1 MSQEHLSLL
10 AAIIAEKGITHAVVS
25 PGSRNAP
32 AIIAFSRSGRLN
44 LTSISD
50 ERSAGFYALG
60 MAQQL
65 GRAVALLCTSGSA
78 ALNYAP
84 AVAEAYY
91 QKVPLLVI
99 TADRPAEWIDQG
111 DGQTIR
117 QQQLYANYIRK
128 SFQLPH
134 NIDNKSNEWHFSR
147 MVNEAVDRTLFPAPG
162 PVHLN
167 LPLAEPLYD
176 LNLNPEIRDIRLK
189 ALVPVEHHIPESV
202 MHELVTQWNKT
213 GAKLILAGQLPPD
226 NMLEQWIFKL
236 ADDPSVA
243 VFTETT
249 SNLHVPGSIR
259 CIDRTIEGI
268 TDEQMAGYTPDIL
281 LTFGGAVVSKK
292 IKALFRIMKPA
303 QHWHINPDPDDFHL
317 DTYQSLTLSIPSE
330 AGSFIRELAGM
341 VAPAHSDYRERWQM
355 RSEHHLHKHR
365 SYLAGAPFSDLT
377 VFETLFRHIPEGTC
391 LHLGNSTPIRYAQL
405 FDEGVKY
412 TTWSNRGTSGIDGCI
427 STAAGAALVSKQPVT
442 AITGDIGFFYD
453 SNALWNNN
461 LPASLRIILINNGG
475 GNIFRVIPGPDR
487 FEELE
492 PYIETSHRFN
502 AEGIVKNF
510 GINYYPA
517 ADQASLLKMLPV
529 FYGPQNNNQPALLE
543 IFTPAAT
550 SAETLRNYFKFIGS

>member
-10 AAIIAEKGITHAVVS
+10 ASIIAEKGITHAVVS

-32 AIIAFSRSGRLN
+32 AIIAFSRSGKLK
-44 LTSISD
+44 LISIPD

-65 GRAVALLCTSGSA
+65 GHTVALLCTSGSA
-78 ALNYAP
+78 ALNYTP

-117 QQQLYANYIRK
+117 QQEVYANFIRK

-134 NIDNKSNEWHFSR
+134 HIDNLSNYWHFSR
-147 MVNEAVDRTLFPAPG
+147 MVNEAVDRTRFPAPG

-176 LNLNPEIRDIRLK
+176 LQLNPEPGDIRINNLIE
-189 ALVPVEHHIPESV
+189 VEHRIPESALQG
-202 MHELVTQWNKT
+202 LVAQWNKA
-213 GAKLILAGQLPPD
+213 GSKLILAGQLPPGHG
-226 NMLEQWIFKL
+226 LEHWLCKL
-236 ADDPSVA
+236 AEDPSVA

-249 SNLHVPGSIR
+249 SNLHSQGCIR

-268 TDEQMAGYTPDIL
+268 TDEQLPGYTPDIL

-292 IKALFRIMKPA
+292 VKALFRKMKPA

-317 DTYQSLTLSIPSE
+317 DTYQSLTLTIPSE
-330 AGSFIRELAGM
+330 AAVFIRQLAAV
-341 VAPAHSDYRERWQM
+341 VAPAQSDFRARWQLL
-355 RSEHHLHKHR
+355 SERHLIKHGDF
-365 SYLAGAPFSDLT
+365 LANASFSDLT
-377 VFETLFRHIPEGTC
+377 VFEALFRQIPDDTH

-405 FDEGVKY
+405 FDEASRY
-412 TTWSNRGTSGIDGCI
+412 TTWSNRGTSGIDGCV
-427 STAAGAALVSKQPVT
+427 STAAGAAAIGKHPVT
-442 AITGDIGFFYD
+442 VITGDIGFFYD
-453 SNALWNNN
+453 SNALWNNH
-461 LPASLRIILINNGG
+461 LPPSLRIILINNGG

-487 FEELE
+487 YEELE

-502 AEGIVKNF
+502 AEGIAKNF
-510 GINYYPA
+510 GVNYYPA
-517 ADQASLLKMLPV
+517 ADQASLLKLLPA

-543 IFTPAAT
+543 IFTPAVT

>member
-1 MSQEHLSLL
+1 
-10 AAIIAEKGITHAVVS
+10 
-25 PGSRNAP
+25 
-32 AIIAFSRSGRLN
+32 
-44 LTSISD
+44 
-50 ERSAGFYALG
+50 G

-65 GRAVALLCTSGSA
+65 GHTVALLCTSGSA
-78 ALNYAP
+78 ALNYTP

-117 QQQLYANYIRK
+117 QQEVYANFIRK

-134 NIDNKSNEWHFSR
+134 HIDNLSNYWHFSR
-147 MVNEAVDRTLFPAPG
+147 MVNEAVDRTRFPAPG

-176 LNLNPEIRDIRLK
+176 LQLNPEPGDIRINNLIE
-189 ALVPVEHHIPESV
+189 VEHRIPESALQG
-202 MHELVTQWNKT
+202 LVAQWNKA
-213 GAKLILAGQLPPD
+213 GSKLILAGQLPPGHG
-226 NMLEQWIFKL
+226 LEHWLCKL
-236 ADDPSVA
+236 AEDPSVA

-249 SNLHVPGSIR
+249 SNLHSQGCIR

-268 TDEQMAGYTPDIL
+268 TDEQLPGYTPDIL

-292 IKALFRIMKPA
+292 IRTLFRKMKPA

-317 DTYQSLTLSIPSE
+317 DTYQSLTLTIPSE
-330 AGSFIRELAGM
+330 AAVFIRQLAAV
-341 VAPAHSDYRERWQM
+341 VAPAQSDFRARWQLL
-355 RSEHHLHKHR
+355 SERHLIKHGDF
-365 SYLAGAPFSDLT
+365 LANASFSDLT
-377 VFETLFRHIPEGTC
+377 VFEALFRQIPDDTH

-405 FDEGVKY
+405 FDEASRY
-412 TTWSNRGTSGIDGCI
+412 TTWSNRGTSGIDGCV
-427 STAAGAALVSKQPVT
+427 STAAGAAAIGKHPVT
-442 AITGDIGFFYD
+442 VITGDIGFFYD
-453 SNALWNNN
+453 SNALWNNH
-461 LPASLRIILINNGG
+461 LPPSLRIILINNGG

-487 FEELE
+487 YEELE

-502 AEGIVKNF
+502 AEGIAKNF
-510 GINYYPA
+510 GVNYYPA
-517 ADQASLLKMLPV
+517 TDQASLLKLLPA

-543 IFTPAAT
+543 IFTPAVT

>member
-32 AIIAFSRSGRLN
+32 AIIAFNRSGRLK

-65 GRAVALLCTSGSA
+65 GHTVALLCTSGSA

-117 QQQLYANYIRK
+117 QQEVYANFIRK

-134 NIDNKSNEWHFSR
+134 HIDNLSNYWHFSR
-147 MVNEAVDRTLFPAPG
+147 MVNEAVDRTRFPAPG

-176 LNLNPEIRDIRLK
+176 LQLNPEPGDIRINNLIE
-189 ALVPVEHHIPESV
+189 VEHRIPESALQG
-202 MHELVTQWNKT
+202 LVAQWNKA
-213 GAKLILAGQLPPD
+213 GSKLILAGQLPPGHG
-226 NMLEQWIFKL
+226 LEHWLCKL
-236 ADDPSVA
+236 AEDPSVA

-249 SNLHVPGSIR
+249 SNLHSQGCIR

-268 TDEQMAGYTPDIL
+268 TDEQLPGYTPDIL

-292 IKALFRIMKPA
+292 IRTLFRKMKPA

-317 DTYQSLTLSIPSE
+317 DTYQSLTLTIPSE
-330 AGSFIRELAGM
+330 AAVFIRQLAAV
-341 VAPAHSDYRERWQM
+341 VAPAQSDFRARWQLL
-355 RSEHHLHKHR
+355 SERHLIKHGDF
-365 SYLAGAPFSDLT
+365 LANASFSDLT
-377 VFETLFRHIPEGTC
+377 VFEALFRQIPDDTH

-405 FDEGVKY
+405 FDEASRY
-412 TTWSNRGTSGIDGCI
+412 TTWSNRGTSGIDGCV
-427 STAAGAALVSKQPVT
+427 STAAGAAAIGKHPVT
-442 AITGDIGFFYD
+442 VITGDIGFLYD
-453 SNALWNNN
+453 SNALWNNH
-461 LPASLRIILINNGG
+461 LPPSLRIILINNGG

-487 FEELE
+487 YEELE

-502 AEGIVKNF
+502 AEGIAKNF
-510 GINYYPA
+510 GVNYYPA
-517 ADQASLLKMLPV
+517 TDQASLLKLLPA

-543 IFTPAAT
+543 IFTPAVT

>member
-44 LTSISD
+44 LTSIPD

-84 AVAEAYY
+84 ALAEAYY

-117 QQQLYANYIRK
+117 QQQVYSNFIRK
-128 SFQLPH
+128 SFLLPH

-147 MVNEAVDRTLFPAPG
+147 MVNEAVDRTLFPARG

-176 LNLNPEIRDIRLK
+176 LQLNPEPGDIRINNLIE
-189 ALVPVEHHIPESV
+189 VEHRIPDFV
-202 MHELVTQWNKT
+202 MHDLAAQWNKV
-213 GAKLILAGQLPPD
+213 GSKLILAGQLPPGHG
-226 NMLEQWIFKL
+226 LEHWLCKL

-249 SNLHVPGSIR
+249 SNLHSHGCIR

-268 TDEQMAGYTPDIL
+268 TDELMAGYTPDIL

-292 IKALFRIMKPA
+292 VKALLRKMKPA
-303 QHWHINPDPDDFHL
+303 QHWHINADPDDFHL
-317 DTYQSLTLSIPSE
+317 DTYQSLTLTIPSE
-330 AGSFIRELAGM
+330 AAVFIRQLEA
-341 VAPAHSDYRERWQM
+341 VATPAQSDYRARWQLL
-355 RSEHHLHKHR
+355 SERHLEKHGDF
-365 SYLAGAPFSDLT
+365 LANASFSDLT
-377 VFETLFRHIPEGTC
+377 VFEALFRQIPDDTH

-405 FDEGVKY
+405 FDEASRY
-412 TTWSNRGTSGIDGCI
+412 TTWSNRGTSGIDGCV
-427 STAAGAALVSKQPVT
+427 STAAGAAAIGKHPVT
-442 AITGDIGFFYD
+442 VIIGDIGFFYD
-453 SNALWNNN
+453 SNALWNNH
-461 LPASLRIILINNGG
+461 LPPSLRIILINNGG

-487 FEELE
+487 YEELE

-502 AEGIVKNF
+502 AEGIAKNF
-510 GINYYPA
+510 GVNYYPA
-517 ADQASLLKMLPV
+517 ADQASLLKVLPA

-543 IFTPAAT
+543 IFTPAVT

>member
-32 AIIAFSRSGRLN
+32 AIIAFSRSGRLQ
-44 LTSISD
+44 LTSIPD
-50 ERSAGFYALG
+50 ERSAGFYAMG

-128 SFQLPH
+128 NFQLPH

-176 LNLNPEIRDIRLK
+176 LKVNPEIRDIRLN
-189 ALVPVEHHIPESV
+189 ALVPVEHRIPESTLQ
-202 MHELVTQWNKT
+202 ELAARWNKA

-226 NMLEQWIFKL
+226 NKLEQGIIKL
-236 ADDPSVA
+236 ADDPSIA

-268 TDEQMAGYTPDIL
+268 TDDQLPDYAPEIL

-292 IKALFRIMKPA
+292 VKAMLRKMKPA

-317 DTYQSLTLSIPSE
+317 DTYQSLTLTIPSE
-330 AGSFIRELAGM
+330 AAIFIRQLTEA
-341 VAPAHSDYRERWQM
+341 VTPVQSDYSARWQLLSQ
-355 RSEHHLHKHR
+355 RHLEKHDN
-365 SYLAGAPFSDLT
+365 YLANASFSDLT
-377 VFETLFRHIPEGTC
+377 VFETLFRLIPEDTH
-391 LHLGNSTPIRYAQL
+391 LHFGNSTPIRYAQL
-405 FDEGVKY
+405 FEEASRY
-412 TTWSNRGTSGIDGCI
+412 ATWSNRGTSGIDGCV
-427 STAAGAALVSKQPVT
+427 STAAGAAAIGKHPVT
-442 AITGDIGFFYD
+442 VITGDIGFFYD
-453 SNALWNNN
+453 SNALWNNH
-461 LPASLRIILINNGG
+461 LHPSLRIILINNGG

-502 AEGIVKNF
+502 AEGIAKNF
-510 GINYYPA
+510 GVNYYSVN
-517 ADQASLLKMLPV
+517 DKASLLKILPA
-529 FYGPQNNNQPALLE
+529 FYGAQPDNQPALLE
-543 IFTPAAT
+543 VFTPAVT

>member
-32 AIIAFSRSGRLN
+32 AIIAFSRSGRLK
-44 LTSISD
+44 LTSIPD

-117 QQQLYANYIRK
+117 QQEVYSNFIRK
-128 SFQLPH
+128 SFHLPVNNSTPANH
-134 NIDNKSNEWHFSR
+134 WHFSR
-147 MVNEAVDRTLFPAPG
+147 MVNEAVDRTLFPARG

-176 LNLNPEIRDIRLK
+176 LQLNPEPGDIRINKLIE
-189 ALVPVEHHIPESV
+189 VEHRIPESALQ
-202 MHELVTQWNKT
+202 ELVAQWNKA
-213 GAKLILAGQLPPD
+213 GSKLILAGQLPPGHD
-226 NMLEQWIFKL
+226 LKHWLCQL

-268 TDEQMAGYTPDIL
+268 TDEQLPGYTPDIL
-281 LTFGGAVVSKK
+281 LTFGAAVVSKK
-292 IKALFRIMKPA
+292 VKALLRKMKPA

-317 DTYQSLTLSIPSE
+317 DTYQSLTLTIPSE
-330 AGSFIRELAGM
+330 AAVFIRQLAA
-341 VAPAHSDYRERWQM
+341 VVTPAQSDYRACWQLLSER
-355 RSEHHLHKHR
+355 HLIKHGD
-365 SYLAGAPFSDLT
+365 YLANAFFSDLT
-377 VFETLFRHIPEGTC
+377 VFETLFRQIPDDTH

-405 FDEGVKY
+405 FDEASRY
-412 TTWSNRGTSGIDGCI
+412 ATWSNRGTSGIDGCV
-427 STAAGAALVSKQPVT
+427 STAAGAAAIGKHPVT
-442 AITGDIGFFYD
+442 VITGDIGFFYD
-453 SNALWNNN
+453 SNALWNNH
-461 LPASLRIILINNGG
+461 LPSSLRIILINNGG

-487 FEELE
+487 YEELE

-502 AEGIVKNF
+502 AEGIAKNF
-510 GINYYPA
+510 GVNYYSA
-517 ADQASLLKMLPV
+517 GDQPTLLKVLPG
-529 FYGPQNNNQPALLE
+529 FYGKQNNNQPALLE
-543 IFTPAAT
+543 IFTPAVS
-550 SAETLRNYFKFIGS
+550 SAEALKNYFKFIVS

>member
-44 LTSISD
+44 LTSIPD

-84 AVAEAYY
+84 ALAEAYY

-117 QQQLYANYIRK
+117 QQQVYANFIRK

-147 MVNEAVDRTLFPAPG
+147 MVNEAVDRTLFPARG

-176 LNLNPEIRDIRLK
+176 LQLNPEPGDIRINKLIE
-189 ALVPVEHHIPESV
+189 VEHRIPDFV
-202 MHELVTQWNKT
+202 MHDLAAQWNKA
-213 GAKLILAGQLPPD
+213 GAKLILAGQLPPE
-226 NMLEQWIFKL
+226 NKLEQWICQL

-249 SNLHVPGSIR
+249 SNLQSKDCVR

-268 TDEQMAGYTPDIL
+268 TDELMAGYTPDIL

-292 IKALFRIMKPA
+292 VKALLRKMKPA
-303 QHWHINPDPDDFHL
+303 QHWHINADPDDFHL
-317 DTYQSLTLSIPSE
+317 DTYQSLTLTIPSE
-330 AGSFIRELAGM
+330 AAVFIRQLEA
-341 VAPAHSDYRERWQM
+341 VATPAQSDYRARWQLL
-355 RSEHHLHKHR
+355 SERHLEKHGDF
-365 SYLAGAPFSDLT
+365 LANASFSDLT
-377 VFETLFRHIPEGTC
+377 VFEALFRQIPDDTH

-405 FDEGVKY
+405 FDEASRY
-412 TTWSNRGTSGIDGCI
+412 TTWSNRGTSGIDGCV
-427 STAAGAALVSKQPVT
+427 STAAGAAAIGKHPVT
-442 AITGDIGFFYD
+442 VIIGDIGFFYD
-453 SNALWNNN
+453 SNALWNNH
-461 LPASLRIILINNGG
+461 LPPSLRIILINNGG

-487 FEELE
+487 YEELE

-502 AEGIVKNF
+502 AEGIAKNF
-510 GINYYPA
+510 GVNYYPA
-517 ADQASLLKMLPV
+517 ADQASLLKVLPA

-543 IFTPAAT
+543 IFTPAVT

>member
-44 LTSISD
+44 LTSIPD

-65 GRAVALLCTSGSA
+65 GHTVALLCTSGSA

-117 QQQLYANYIRK
+117 QQEVYANFIRK

-134 NIDNKSNEWHFSR
+134 HIDNLSNYWHFSR
-147 MVNEAVDRTLFPAPG
+147 MVNEAVDRTRFPAPG

-176 LNLNPEIRDIRLK
+176 LQLNPEPGDIRINNLIE
-189 ALVPVEHHIPESV
+189 VEHRIPESALQG
-202 MHELVTQWNKT
+202 LVAQWNKA
-213 GAKLILAGQLPPD
+213 GSKLILAGQLPPGHG
-226 NMLEQWIFKL
+226 LELWLCKL

-249 SNLHVPGSIR
+249 SNLHSQGCIR

-268 TDEQMAGYTPDIL
+268 TDEQLPGYTPDIL

-292 IKALFRIMKPA
+292 VKALFRKMKPA

-317 DTYQSLTLSIPSE
+317 DTYQSLTLTIPSE
-330 AGSFIRELAGM
+330 AAVFIRQLAAV
-341 VAPAHSDYRERWQM
+341 VAPAQSDFRARWQLL
-355 RSEHHLHKHR
+355 SERHLIKHGDF
-365 SYLAGAPFSDLT
+365 LANASFSDLT
-377 VFETLFRHIPEGTC
+377 VFEALFRQIPDDTH

-405 FDEGVKY
+405 FDEASRY
-412 TTWSNRGTSGIDGCI
+412 TTWSNRGTSGIDGCV
-427 STAAGAALVSKQPVT
+427 STAAGAAAIGKHPVT
-442 AITGDIGFFYD
+442 VITGDIGFFYD
-453 SNALWNNN
+453 SNALWNNH
-461 LPASLRIILINNGG
+461 LPPSLRIILINNGG

-487 FEELE
+487 YEELE

-502 AEGIVKNF
+502 AEGIAKNF
-510 GINYYPA
+510 GVNYYPA
-517 ADQASLLKMLPV
+517 ADQASLLKVLPA

-543 IFTPAAT
+543 IFTPAVT

>member
-32 AIIAFSRSGRLN
+32 AIIAFNRSGRLK
-44 LTSISD
+44 LISIPD

-65 GRAVALLCTSGSA
+65 GHTVALLCTSGSA

-117 QQQLYANYIRK
+117 QQEVYANFIRK

-134 NIDNKSNEWHFSR
+134 HIDNLSNYWHFSR
-147 MVNEAVDRTLFPAPG
+147 MVNEAVDRTRFPAPG

-176 LNLNPEIRDIRLK
+176 LQLNPEPGDIRINNLIE
-189 ALVPVEHHIPESV
+189 VEHRIPESALQG
-202 MHELVTQWNKT
+202 LVAQWNKA
-213 GAKLILAGQLPPD
+213 GSKLILAGQLPPGHG
-226 NMLEQWIFKL
+226 LEHWLCKL
-236 ADDPSVA
+236 AEDPSVA

-249 SNLHVPGSIR
+249 SNLHSQGCIR

-268 TDEQMAGYTPDIL
+268 TDEQLPGYTPDIL

-292 IKALFRIMKPA
+292 VKALFRKMKPA

-317 DTYQSLTLSIPSE
+317 DTYQSLTLTIPSE
-330 AGSFIRELAGM
+330 AAVFIRQLAA
-341 VAPAHSDYRERWQM
+341 VATPAQSDYRARWQLL
-355 RSEHHLHKHR
+355 SERHLEKHNN
-365 SYLAGAPFSDLT
+365 YLANASFSDLT
-377 VFETLFRHIPEGTC
+377 VFETLFRLIPGDTH

-405 FDEGVKY
+405 FDEASRY

-427 STAAGAALVSKQPVT
+427 STAAGAAAIGRHPVT
-442 AITGDIGFFYD
+442 VITGDIGFFYD
-453 SNALWNNN
+453 SNALCNNH
-461 LPASLRIILINNGG
+461 LPPSLRIIMINNGG

-492 PYIETSHRFN
+492 PYIETSHQFN
-502 AEGIVKNF
+502 AEGIAKNF
-510 GINYYPA
+510 GVKYYSVN
-517 ADQASLLKMLPV
+517 DKASLLKILPA
-529 FYGPQNNNQPALLE
+529 FYGAQPDNQPVLLE
-543 IFTPAAT
+543 VFTPAVT

>member
-10 AAIIAEKGITHAVVS
+10 ASIIAEKGITHAVVS

-32 AIIAFSRSGRLN
+32 AIIAFSRSGRLK
-44 LTSISD
+44 LISISD

-65 GRAVALLCTSGSA
+65 GHTVALLCTSGSA

-117 QQQLYANYIRK
+117 QQEVYANFIRK

-134 NIDNKSNEWHFSR
+134 HIDNLSNYWHFSR
-147 MVNEAVDRTLFPAPG
+147 MVNEAVDRTRFPAPG

-176 LNLNPEIRDIRLK
+176 LQLNPEPGDIRINNLIE
-189 ALVPVEHHIPESV
+189 VEHRIPESALQG
-202 MHELVTQWNKT
+202 LVAQWNKA
-213 GAKLILAGQLPPD
+213 GSKLILAGQLPPGHG
-226 NMLEQWIFKL
+226 LEHWLCKL
-236 ADDPSVA
+236 AEDPSVA

-249 SNLHVPGSIR
+249 SNLHSQGCIR

-268 TDEQMAGYTPDIL
+268 TDEQLPGYTPDIL

-292 IKALFRIMKPA
+292 VKALFRKMKPA

-317 DTYQSLTLSIPSE
+317 DTYQSLTLTIPSE
-330 AGSFIRELAGM
+330 AAVFIRQLAAV
-341 VAPAHSDYRERWQM
+341 VAPAQSDFRARWQLL
-355 RSEHHLHKHR
+355 SERHLIKHGDF
-365 SYLAGAPFSDLT
+365 LANASFSDLT
-377 VFETLFRHIPEGTC
+377 VFEALFRQIPDDTH

-405 FDEGVKY
+405 FDEASRY
-412 TTWSNRGTSGIDGCI
+412 TTWSNRGTSGIDGCV
-427 STAAGAALVSKQPVT
+427 STAAGAAAIGKHPVT
-442 AITGDIGFFYD
+442 VITGDIGFFYD
-453 SNALWNNN
+453 SNALWNNH
-461 LPASLRIILINNGG
+461 LPPSLRIILINNGG

-487 FEELE
+487 YEELE

-502 AEGIVKNF
+502 AEGIAKNF
-510 GINYYPA
+510 GVNYYPA
-517 ADQASLLKMLPV
+517 ADQASLLKLLPA

-543 IFTPAAT
+543 IFTPAVT

>member
-147 MVNEAVDRTLFPAPG
+147 MVNEAVDRTRFPAPG

-176 LNLNPEIRDIRLK
+176 LQLNPEPGDIRINNLIE
-189 ALVPVEHHIPESV
+189 VEHRIPESALQG
-202 MHELVTQWNKT
+202 LVAQWNKA
-213 GAKLILAGQLPPD
+213 GSKLILAGQLPPGHG
-226 NMLEQWIFKL
+226 LEHWLCKL

-249 SNLHVPGSIR
+249 SNLHSQGCIR

-268 TDEQMAGYTPDIL
+268 TDEQLPGYTPDIL

-292 IKALFRIMKPA
+292 VKALFRKMKPA

-317 DTYQSLTLSIPSE
+317 DTYQSLTLTIPSE
-330 AGSFIRELAGM
+330 AAVFIRQLAA
-341 VAPAHSDYRERWQM
+341 VVTPAQSDFRARWQLL
-355 RSEHHLHKHR
+355 SERHLIKHGDF
-365 SYLAGAPFSDLT
+365 LANASFSDLT
-377 VFETLFRHIPEGTC
+377 VFEALFRQIPDDTH

-405 FDEGVKY
+405 FDEASRY
-412 TTWSNRGTSGIDGCI
+412 TTWSNRGTSGIDGCV
-427 STAAGAALVSKQPVT
+427 STAAGAAAIGKHPVT
-442 AITGDIGFFYD
+442 VITGDIGFLYD
-453 SNALWNNN
+453 SNALWNNH
-461 LPASLRIILINNGG
+461 LPPSLRIILINNGG

-487 FEELE
+487 YEELE

-502 AEGIVKNF
+502 AEGIAKNF
-510 GINYYPA
+510 GVNYYPA
-517 ADQASLLKMLPV
+517 ADQASLLKVLPA

-543 IFTPAAT
+543 IFTPAVT

>member
-10 AAIIAEKGITHAVVS
+10 ASIIAEKGITHAVVS

-32 AIIAFSRSGRLN
+32 AIIAFSRSGRLK
-44 LTSISD
+44 LISISD

-65 GRAVALLCTSGSA
+65 GHTVALLCTSGSA

-117 QQQLYANYIRK
+117 QQEVYANFIRK

-134 NIDNKSNEWHFSR
+134 HIDNLSNYWHFSR
-147 MVNEAVDRTLFPAPG
+147 MVNEAVDRTRFPAPG

-176 LNLNPEIRDIRLK
+176 LQLNPEPGDIRINNLIE
-189 ALVPVEHHIPESV
+189 VEHRIPESALQG
-202 MHELVTQWNKT
+202 LVAQWNKA
-213 GAKLILAGQLPPD
+213 GSKLILAGQLPPGHG
-226 NMLEQWIFKL
+226 LEHWLCKL
-236 ADDPSVA
+236 AEDPSVA

-249 SNLHVPGSIR
+249 SNLHSQGCIR

-268 TDEQMAGYTPDIL
+268 TDEQLPGYTPDIL

-292 IKALFRIMKPA
+292 IRALFRKMKPA

-317 DTYQSLTLSIPSE
+317 DTYQSLTLTIPSE
-330 AGSFIRELAGM
+330 AAVFIRQLAA
-341 VAPAHSDYRERWQM
+341 VVTPAQSDFRARWQLL
-355 RSEHHLHKHR
+355 SERHLIKHGDF
-365 SYLAGAPFSDLT
+365 LANASFSDLT
-377 VFETLFRHIPEGTC
+377 VFEALFRQIPDDTH

-405 FDEGVKY
+405 FDEASRY
-412 TTWSNRGTSGIDGCI
+412 TTWSNRGTSGIDGCV
-427 STAAGAALVSKQPVT
+427 STAAGAAAIGKHPVT
-442 AITGDIGFFYD
+442 VITGDIGFFYD
-453 SNALWNNN
+453 SNALWNNH
-461 LPASLRIILINNGG
+461 LPPSLRIILINNGG

-487 FEELE
+487 YEELE

-502 AEGIVKNF
+502 AEGIAKNF
-510 GINYYPA
+510 GVNYYPA
-517 ADQASLLKMLPV
+517 TDQASLLKLLPA

-543 IFTPAAT
+543 IFTPAVT

>member
-10 AAIIAEKGITHAVVS
+10 ASIIAEKGITHAVVS

-32 AIIAFSRSGRLN
+32 AIIAFSRSGRLK
-44 LTSISD
+44 LISISD

-65 GRAVALLCTSGSA
+65 GHTVALLCTSGSA

-117 QQQLYANYIRK
+117 QQEVYANFIRK

-134 NIDNKSNEWHFSR
+134 HIDNLSNYWHFSR
-147 MVNEAVDRTLFPAPG
+147 MVNEAVDRTRFPAPG

-176 LNLNPEIRDIRLK
+176 LQLNPEPGDIRINNLIE
-189 ALVPVEHHIPESV
+189 VEHRIPESALQG
-202 MHELVTQWNKT
+202 LVAQWNKA
-213 GAKLILAGQLPPD
+213 GSKLILAGQLPPGHG
-226 NMLEQWIFKL
+226 LEHWLCKL
-236 ADDPSVA
+236 AEDPSVA

-249 SNLHVPGSIR
+249 SNLHSQGCIR

-268 TDEQMAGYTPDIL
+268 TDEQLPGYTPDIL

-292 IKALFRIMKPA
+292 VKALFRKMKPA

-317 DTYQSLTLSIPSE
+317 DTYQSLTLTIPSE
-330 AGSFIRELAGM
+330 AAVFIRQLAAV
-341 VAPAHSDYRERWQM
+341 VAPAQSDFRARWQLL
-355 RSEHHLHKHR
+355 SERHLIKHGDF
-365 SYLAGAPFSDLT
+365 LANASFSDLT
-377 VFETLFRHIPEGTC
+377 VFEALFRQIPDDTH

-405 FDEGVKY
+405 FDEASRY
-412 TTWSNRGTSGIDGCI
+412 TTWSNRGTSGIDGCV
-427 STAAGAALVSKQPVT
+427 STAAGAAAIGKHPVT
-442 AITGDIGFFYD
+442 VITGDIGFLYD
-453 SNALWNNN
+453 SNALWNNH
-461 LPASLRIILINNGG
+461 LPPSLRIILINNGG

-487 FEELE
+487 YEELE

-502 AEGIVKNF
+502 AEGIAKNF
-510 GINYYPA
+510 GVNYYPA
-517 ADQASLLKMLPV
+517 TDQASLLKLLPA

-543 IFTPAAT
+543 IFTPAVI

>member
-176 LNLNPEIRDIRLK
+176 LNLNPEIRDIRLN

-259 CIDRTIEGI
+259 CIDRSIEGI
-268 TDEQMAGYTPDIL
+268 TYEQMTGYTPDIL

-292 IKALFRIMKPA
+292 IKALLRKMQPA

-317 DTYQSLTLSIPSE
+317 DTFQSLTLTIPSE
-330 AGSFIRELAGM
+330 AGMFIRQLAAA
-341 VAPAHSDYRERWQM
+341 VTPVQSDYRARWQLLSQ
-355 RSEHHLHKHR
+355 RHLEKHNN
-365 SYLAGAPFSDLT
+365 YLANASFSDLT
-377 VFETLFRHIPEGTC
+377 VFETLFRLIPDDTH

-405 FDEGVKY
+405 FEEASRY
-412 TTWSNRGTSGIDGCI
+412 ATWSNRGTSGIDGCI
-427 STAAGAALVSKQPVT
+427 STAAGAAAIGRHPVT
-442 AITGDIGFFYD
+442 VITGDIGFFYD
-453 SNALWNNN
+453 SNALCNNH
-461 LPASLRIILINNGG
+461 LPPSLRIIMINNGG

-492 PYIETSHRFN
+492 PYIETSHQFN
-502 AEGIVKNF
+502 AEGIAKNF
-510 GINYYPA
+510 GVKYYSVN
-517 ADQASLLKMLPV
+517 DKASLLKILPA
-529 FYGPQNNNQPALLE
+529 FYGAQPDNQPVLLE
-543 IFTPAAT
+543 VFTPAVT

>member
-10 AAIIAEKGITHAVVS
+10 ASIIAEKGITHAVVS

-32 AIIAFSRSGRLN
+32 AIIAFSRSGRLK
-44 LTSISD
+44 LISISD

-65 GRAVALLCTSGSA
+65 GHTVALLCTSGSA

-117 QQQLYANYIRK
+117 QQEVYANFIRK

-134 NIDNKSNEWHFSR
+134 HIDNLSNYWHFSR
-147 MVNEAVDRTLFPAPG
+147 MVNEAVDRTRFPAPG

-176 LNLNPEIRDIRLK
+176 LQLNPEPGDIRINNLIE
-189 ALVPVEHHIPESV
+189 VEHRIPESALQG
-202 MHELVTQWNKT
+202 LVAQWNKA
-213 GAKLILAGQLPPD
+213 GSKLILAGQLPPGHG
-226 NMLEQWIFKL
+226 LEHWLCKL
-236 ADDPSVA
+236 AEDPSVA

-249 SNLHVPGSIR
+249 SNLHSQGCIR

-268 TDEQMAGYTPDIL
+268 TDEQLPGYTPDIL

-292 IKALFRIMKPA
+292 VKALFRKMKPA

-317 DTYQSLTLSIPSE
+317 DTYQSLTLTIPSE
-330 AGSFIRELAGM
+330 AAVFIRQLAA
-341 VAPAHSDYRERWQM
+341 VVTPAQSDFRARWQLL
-355 RSEHHLHKHR
+355 SERHLIKHGDF
-365 SYLAGAPFSDLT
+365 LANASFSDLT
-377 VFETLFRHIPEGTC
+377 VFEALFRQIPDDTH

-405 FDEGVKY
+405 FDEASRY
-412 TTWSNRGTSGIDGCI
+412 TTWSNRGTSGIDGCV
-427 STAAGAALVSKQPVT
+427 STAAGAAAIGKHPVT
-442 AITGDIGFFYD
+442 VITGDIGFLYD
-453 SNALWNNN
+453 SNALWNNH
-461 LPASLRIILINNGG
+461 LPPSLRIILINNGG

-487 FEELE
+487 YEELE

-502 AEGIVKNF
+502 AEGIAKNF
-510 GINYYPA
+510 GVNYYPA
-517 ADQASLLKMLPV
+517 TDQASLLKLLPA

-543 IFTPAAT
+543 IFTPAVT

>member
-10 AAIIAEKGITHAVVS
+10 ASIIAEKGITHAVVS

-32 AIIAFSRSGRLN
+32 AIIAFSRSGRLK
-44 LTSISD
+44 LISIPD

-65 GRAVALLCTSGSA
+65 GHTVALLCTSGSA

-117 QQQLYANYIRK
+117 QQEVYANFIRK

-134 NIDNKSNEWHFSR
+134 YIDNLSNYWHFSR
-147 MVNEAVDRTLFPAPG
+147 MVNEAVDRTRFPAPG

-176 LNLNPEIRDIRLK
+176 LQLNPEPGDIRINKLIE
-189 ALVPVEHHIPESV
+189 VEHRIPESALQG
-202 MHELVTQWNKT
+202 LVAQWNKA
-213 GAKLILAGQLPPD
+213 GSKLILAGQLPPGHG
-226 NMLEQWIFKL
+226 LEHWLCKL

-249 SNLHVPGSIR
+249 SNLHSQGCIR

-268 TDEQMAGYTPDIL
+268 TDEQLPGYTPDIL

-292 IKALFRIMKPA
+292 IRTLFRKMKPA

-317 DTYQSLTLSIPSE
+317 DTYQSLTLTIPSE
-330 AGSFIRELAGM
+330 AAVFIRQLAA
-341 VAPAHSDYRERWQM
+341 VVTPAQSDFRAHWQLLSER
-355 RSEHHLHKHR
+355 HLIKHGDF
-365 SYLAGAPFSDLT
+365 LANASFSDLT
-377 VFETLFRHIPEGTC
+377 VFEALFRQIPDDTH

-405 FDEGVKY
+405 FDEASRY
-412 TTWSNRGTSGIDGCI
+412 TTWSNRGTSGIDGCV
-427 STAAGAALVSKQPVT
+427 STAAGAAAIGKHPVT
-442 AITGDIGFFYD
+442 VITGDIGFLYD
-453 SNALWNNN
+453 SNALWNNH
-461 LPASLRIILINNGG
+461 LPPSLRIILINNGG

-487 FEELE
+487 YEELE

-502 AEGIVKNF
+502 AEGIAKNF
-510 GINYYPA
+510 GVNYYPA
-517 ADQASLLKMLPV
+517 TDQASLLKLLPA

-543 IFTPAAT
+543 IFTPAVT